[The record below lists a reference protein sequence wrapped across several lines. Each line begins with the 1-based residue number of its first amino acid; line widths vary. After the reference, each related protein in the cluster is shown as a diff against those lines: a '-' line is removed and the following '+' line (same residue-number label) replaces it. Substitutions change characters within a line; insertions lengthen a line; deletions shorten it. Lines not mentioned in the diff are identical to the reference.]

1 MEKDVKINER
11 IAISV
16 TSPDIDDSI
25 DIILGVVQTPSSKG
39 SDQVD
44 AILNILEYYDFADNI
59 YAIYCDTTASGAF
72 LTTLNVL
79 LLWFMCRRHILEVHI
94 SRFMYALTGIKQKVQ
109 GEHCT

>member
-16 TSPDIDDSI
+16 KSSDIDDSI
-25 DIILGVVQTPSSKG
+25 DILLGVVQTPCSKG

-59 YAIYCDTTASGAF
+59 YAIYCE
-72 LTTLNVL
+72 L
-79 LLWFMCRRHILEVHI
+79 
-94 SRFMYALTGIKQKVQ
+94 
-109 GEHCT
+109 

>member
-1 MEKDVKINER
+1 MEKDLKINER

-25 DIILGVVQTPSSKG
+25 DILLGVVQTPSSKG

-59 YAIYCDTTASGAF
+59 YAIYCE
-72 LTTLNVL
+72 L
-79 LLWFMCRRHILEVHI
+79 
-94 SRFMYALTGIKQKVQ
+94 
-109 GEHCT
+109 